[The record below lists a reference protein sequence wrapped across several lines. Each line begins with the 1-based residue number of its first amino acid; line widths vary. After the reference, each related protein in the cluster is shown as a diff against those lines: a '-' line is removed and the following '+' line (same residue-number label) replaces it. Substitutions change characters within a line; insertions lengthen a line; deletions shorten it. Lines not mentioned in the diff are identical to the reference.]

1 MTTIVVAR
9 AVLMAGALLLVLG
22 PGMQARLEMR
32 EYHELLD
39 ALKDSDMPA
48 ATQEY
53 LRLLAVGPSMVLRSP
68 LGLLEFIF
76 TGPAYWYPRYRAAR
90 GALAEDGALDDER
103 VVEIRTHL
111 AKARNWA
118 IVMAGSLLIMSGTAI
133 ELLDAI
139 ATGAT
144 AA

>member
-1 MTTIVVAR
+1 MTTIVFAR
-9 AVLMAGALLLVLG
+9 AVLMLGALLLVIG

-39 ALKDSDMPA
+39 ALKQSDLPA

-68 LGLLEFIF
+68 LGLLEFVF
-76 TGPAYWYPRYRAAR
+76 TGPADWYPRYRAAR
-90 GALAEDGALDDER
+90 SALAREDALDDDR
-103 VVEIRTHL
+103 VVEIRMHL

-118 IVMAGSLLIMSGTAI
+118 IVMGGSLLILIGTAI
-133 ELLDAI
+133 ELIDAL
-139 ATGAT
+139 ATGGAG
-144 AA
+144 